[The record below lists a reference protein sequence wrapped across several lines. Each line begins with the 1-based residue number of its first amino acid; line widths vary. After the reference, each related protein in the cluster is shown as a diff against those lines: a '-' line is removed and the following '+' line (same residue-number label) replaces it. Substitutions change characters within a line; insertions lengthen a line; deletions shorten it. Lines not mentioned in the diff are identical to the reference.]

1 MRCEHDVLKLDGK
14 LDGNVSYQFIPLLN
28 LQTITATLESY
39 GLNPHDLVLRNNAS
53 DTLFQIIM
61 DYKAALFQGRKKG
74 RSFLLQMQQH
84 LVCEQN
90 EYSAKLSIQ
99 IAKTVKL
106 DTDMFVEDRSSKL
119 AHQAFIADQKMAND
133 MGVTKP
139 SSAVVFDAERSDYG
153 ILIDNFDYQTL
164 ADICTHKTQ
173 ELQKS
178 AQEFA
183 DFYLHQ
189 NNPNL
194 HVL

>member
-1 MRCEHDVLKLDGK
+1 MRCEHDVLRLDGK

-28 LQTITATLESY
+28 LQTITATLESH
-39 GLNPHDLVLRNNAS
+39 GLNPHDLALRNNAS
-53 DTLFQIIM
+53 DILFQIIM

-74 RSFLLQMQQH
+74 RSFLLQLQQH
-84 LVCEQN
+84 LVCEQD
-90 EYSAKLSIQ
+90 EYTTELSAQ
-99 IAKTVKL
+99 IAKAVSL
-106 DTDMFVEDRSSKL
+106 DIDMFMEDRSSEL

-139 SSAVVFDAERSDYG
+139 SSAVVFDADHSDYG
-153 ILIDNFDYQTL
+153 VLIENFDYQTL

-189 NNPNL
+189 NNPDL

>member
-14 LDGNVSYQFIPLLN
+14 LDGRVSYQFIPLLN
-28 LQTITATLESY
+28 LQTITATLESH
-39 GLNPHDLVLRNNAS
+39 GLNPHDLTLRNNAS

-74 RSFLLQMQQH
+74 RRFLLQMQQH
-84 LVCEQN
+84 LVCGPD
-90 EYSAKLSIQ
+90 EYSTVLGTN
-99 IAKTVKL
+99 IAKNAGL
-106 DTDMFVEDRSSKL
+106 DIDMFTEDRNSEL
-119 AHQAFIADQKMAND
+119 AHQAFVTDQKMAND

-139 SSAVVFDAERSDYG
+139 SSAVVFDANRANYG
-153 ILIDNFDYQTL
+153 VLIDNFDYQTL

-189 NNPNL
+189 NNPDL